1 MNPPTLSQEAPAASH
16 RALNVALWIAQ
27 FLLAALFMFAGA
39 IKLAKPSMV
48 AEQGHLSLALVL
60 FIGVAE
66 VAGSLGVLL
75 PALTR
80 VRPGLTPLAAVGLA
94 TILVL
99 AICFHLMRGE
109 ASHTPVPL
117 LFLALAIFIAWGR
130 SRAVPVASRAQAS
143 P

>member
-1 MNPPTLSQEAPAASH
+1 MNPPTLAQEAPAAGH

-27 FLLAALFMFAGA
+27 VLLAALFMFGGA

-48 AEQGHLSLALVL
+48 AEQGHLSPALVL
-60 FIGVAE
+60 FIGVSE

-80 VRPGLTPLAAVGLA
+80 VRPGLTPLAAIGLA
-94 TILVL
+94 IILVL
-99 AICFHLMRGE
+99 AIAFHLLRGE

-117 LFLALAIFIAWGR
+117 IFLALAIFVAWGR
-130 SRAVPVASRAQAS
+130 SRAVPISPRAQAN